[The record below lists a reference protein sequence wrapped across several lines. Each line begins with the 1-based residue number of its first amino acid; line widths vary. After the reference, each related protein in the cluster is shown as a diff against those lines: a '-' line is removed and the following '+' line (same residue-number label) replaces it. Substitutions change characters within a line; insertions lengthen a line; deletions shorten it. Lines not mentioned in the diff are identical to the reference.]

1 MRGMNIRRAVILVLV
16 SLPLALAVM
25 PSVPA
30 APGAPAE
37 VTLAVVK
44 YGQLAEAVQAR
55 RGSVVVVDAWG
66 TFCPPCRREF
76 PNLVR
81 LHERYAKDGLVCMSV
96 SVDPV
101 DRREAALEFLKV
113 QRATFPNFL
122 LDEPG
127 EVWQQRWHTDSVPV
141 VFVFD
146 REGRRAAKFDDHDPN
161 KPLHYADVETLVR
174 ELLRAPR

>member
-1 MRGMNIRRAVILVLV
+1 MRGISLRRAAVLVLV
-16 SLPLALAVM
+16 AVPLVLAAM
-25 PSVPA
+25 PTAPVTPDAPA
-30 APGAPAE
+30 A

-44 YGQLAEAVQAR
+44 YEHLTEAVRAR

-81 LHERYAKDGLVCMSV
+81 LHERYAGDGLVCMSV

-101 DRREAALEFLKV
+101 DRREAALEFLKA
-113 QRATFPNFL
+113 QRAAFPNFL

-127 EVWQQRWHTDSVPV
+127 EVWQQRWHTESVPV

-161 KPLHYADVETLVR
+161 KPLNYADVEALVR